1 MLFLLITLKKYR
13 YDGVANLQCVQ
24 AIEFRSKHIVGRLI
38 LDTFLAENP
47 PEGRKFFWGDFQLP
61 VYSFGLVYSIPYVRT
76 PPQPPRDTVTCESV
90 ADGLTHNAS

>member
-38 LDTFLAENP
+38 LDTNLAENP
-47 PEGRKFFWGDFQLP
+47 PEGRKFFGGDFQLP
-61 VYSFGLVYSIPYVRT
+61 VYTKVSPTWVAMEPDLRHLIKNRFLIVRIFNLL
-76 PPQPPRDTVTCESV
+76 
-90 ADGLTHNAS
+90 G